1 MKNITNNSETLDS
14 IIAAQSWDN
23 WQDEETGEP
32 WDICQVLHC
41 KLDWILDW
49 LGDSDPDI
57 EEHRDTI
64 GYIQDI
70 LGMLGEKRLRKII
83 D

>member
-41 KLDWILDW
+41 KLEWLKEQLDPTAHE
-49 LGDSDPDI
+49 DA
-57 EEHRDTI
+57 EHLDTI
-64 GYIQDI
+64 GYVQDI
-70 LGMLGEKRLRKII
+70 LGMLGEKKLRKII